1 MIISRKS
8 AACLLRKV
16 SNFHLFPGADIL
28 LNGAV
33 SEECPA
39 IRLKLCGNCA
49 FPQNFHTGKL
59 GEISVL
65 YLVIVIKLNLG
76 GLFRGLFWDG
86 EGVQLPILYKTDQN
100 YARNFIFGT

>member
-33 SEECPA
+33 SGVNECPA

-76 GLFRGLFWDG
+76 GLFRGLF
-86 EGVQLPILYKTDQN
+86 
-100 YARNFIFGT
+100 

>member
-8 AACLLRKV
+8 AACLLSKV
-16 SNFHLFPGADIL
+16 SSFHLFPGADIL

-76 GLFRGLFWDG
+76 GLFRSLFWDG